1 MPNGRGKLPDSVIS
15 TWPEVLNDVDVKV
28 IPIPYV
34 HSIRVTF
41 KDGKVWDID
50 VDSSRKKK
58 HLNLETALEDLFKE
72 YEHVIANV
80 DFRLNTAKVKEDIKK
95 RTTKFIKTRK

>member
-1 MPNGRGKLPDSVIS
+1 VPRKGKLPQSVVKY
-15 TWPEVLNDVDVKV
+15 WPEVLKDIDIKV

-41 KDGKVWDID
+41 NDGKIWDID

-58 HLNLETALEDLFKE
+58 DLNVEKALEDLFKE
-72 YEHVIANV
+72 YENAIQNV
-80 DFRLNTAKVKEDIKK
+80 DFRLNTTKVKEDIKK
-95 RTTKFIKTRK
+95 RTTQFIKTRK